1 MLMSTIDKGGCWVEV
16 RSLITSKLESAN
28 FASVLDALY
37 RVANPFR
44 FLIVNSKDK
53 GVVGRVLVRFYLQF
67 YDEQTK
73 VQVSNVIRALLD
85 VEVVSVDFPVLGQFR
100 VCLDLELAKHYAL
113 PIVNPQ
119 QELPVN
125 LVDELVASLAGTE
138 TCLEITAVADPN
150 AAGGVQKFVYKKTS
164 NNPQLGNALFD
175 YGMDFLGEAVG
186 INPKDTKTK
195 KSTQVKI
202 DSWTKECIRNAERKL
217 ANNLFTCQIHVFGN
231 SQRNIMSVKSV
242 LPAAMNHFRTF
253 KTTKK
258 QTLTTKLKTPSR
270 HQVRNNVLCNLWWAM
285 PLYFLLIVGV
295 LGWFKPLNFITT
307 ISTTDL
313 VPLVLSVILAVCL
326 FVVFKKRHSIV
337 LSTFELSQMI
347 GLPSA
352 IEKLPVTLGKV
363 PISRMQLGTKQTLD
377 EQDQA
382 TWYLHGFLD
391 EDDDV
396 EV

>member
-1 MLMSTIDKGGCWVEV
+1 
-16 RSLITSKLESAN
+16 LESAN
-28 FASVLDALY
+28 FAPVLDALY
-37 RVANPFR
+37 RVAKPFR

-53 GVVGRVLVRFYLQF
+53 SVVGRVLVRFYFQF
-67 YDEQTK
+67 YDEQIK

-85 VEVVSVDFPVLGQFR
+85 VEVVSVDFPVFGPFG

-119 QELPVN
+119 QESLVN
-125 LVDELVASLAGTE
+125 LVDELVASFAGAE
-138 TCLEITAVADPN
+138 GCLEITAVADPN
-150 AAGGVQKFVYKKTS
+150 AAGGVQKFVYEKTS
-164 NNPQLGNALFD
+164 HNHRLGNALFD
-175 YGMDFLGEAVG
+175 YGVDFLGEAVR
-186 INPKDTKTK
+186 IHPKDTSTK
-195 KSTQVKI
+195 KCTQVKV
-202 DSWTKECIRNAERKL
+202 DSWTKECVRNAERKL
-217 ANNLFTCQIHVFGN
+217 ASNLFTCQIHVFGDY
-231 SQRNIMSVKSV
+231 QRNALGVKMV

-258 QTLTTKLKTPSR
+258 QTLTSKLKTSSR
-270 HQVRNNVLCNLWWAM
+270 HQVRNNILCNLWWAV
-285 PLYFLLIVGV
+285 PLYFLLVAGV

-307 ISTTDL
+307 ISTANL
-313 VPLVLSVILAVCL
+313 VPLVLSVVLAVCL
-326 FVVFKKRHSIV
+326 FVAFKKRHPVV

-352 IEKLPVTLGKV
+352 IEKLPVALGKV

-377 EQDQA
+377 EQNQE

-396 EV
+396 TV